1 MSAVK
6 LLWDEETQSWLTP
19 KQIKLKDVRKRLE
32 KVDKTKLT
40 LADMYDALYLLIE
53 LIGED

>member
-6 LLWDEETQSWLTP
+6 LLWDEATQSWLTP
-19 KQIKLKDVRKRLE
+19 KQIKLKAVRQRLE

-40 LADMYDALYLLIE
+40 LADIFEVLCLLVE
-53 LIGED
+53 VIGEG